1 MTTTHHR
8 GRQGERGQLIVIA
21 ALALVAIVGGV
32 SLVIEGGNAYAQQR
46 VVQNA
51 ADAVANGGATVL
63 AERLGGA
70 TRSDADVLA
79 KMQSL
84 RSTARWSAQR
94 ASWSGPWAPR
104 PRSVPA

>member
-79 KMQSL
+79 KMNTL
-84 RSTARWSAQR
+84 
-94 ASWSGPWAPR
+94 
-104 PRSVPA
+104 